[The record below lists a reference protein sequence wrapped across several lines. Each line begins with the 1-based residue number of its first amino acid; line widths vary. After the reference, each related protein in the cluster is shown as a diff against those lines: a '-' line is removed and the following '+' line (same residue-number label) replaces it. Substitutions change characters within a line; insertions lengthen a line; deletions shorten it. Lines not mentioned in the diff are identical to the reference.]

1 MVTNGSGLVV
11 AYKEDTVEY
20 GPPCK
25 NRTCDLRLR
34 RPTLYP
40 TELRAVMLA
49 ITYQW
54 VFNDL
59 ALSVLLNFAPQAC
72 FLNEC
77 ESSDNSGK
85 VEGVIN
91 SIMVGHRMLNI
102 SRGPIEKWNRPAATL
117 NFLVDENI
125 DMSALEETMSLE
137 FRFNLVNG
145 DFVINEII
153 SSTMPASNNGS
164 SSND

>member
-1 MVTNGSGLVV
+1 
-11 AYKEDTVEY
+11 
-20 GPPCK
+20 
-25 NRTCDLRLR
+25 
-34 RPTLYP
+34 
-40 TELRAVMLA
+40 
-49 ITYQW
+49 
-54 VFNDL
+54 L

-102 SRGPIEKWNRPAATL
+102 SRGPVEKWNRPAATL